1 MILVGID
8 IGKNKHTFS
17 IIDKGTGEILL
28 NPSVFDNNQ
37 TGFLYLIKN
46 LSNYAKSELLIGM
59 EDTGH
64 YHFALLKYLLDNHYT
79 VALINPT
86 TTDLTRK
93 IQGGITKNDTLDSIT
108 ICDVISSNHRKKPY
122 RITKVNRFDLYE
134 QKQLTRHHHNLKEE
148 LNIYKNRLQKCIDIV
163 FPEFNSLFNSKYGIV
178 YMSVLKTF
186 SSANA
191 IANADIRSIR
201 KCFEF
206 KGQGGRRISLS
217 AEQLKTAA
225 KTSVGIPSAAEEIQ
239 IRHLVCQIELLEE
252 QLSEIDKRIE
262 EFSVKNNSTILSIPG
277 ISHFSGTSILAELG
291 DICNYQ
297 KASQIIKFAGV
308 APYHYESSQFT
319 AQHTAITKKGSRYL
333 RKTLYQIILPVI
345 NNNEVF
351 RTYYNKK
358 LAEGKGHRCAQG
370 HCIRKLLRVI
380 YHLLTTGQQFSP
392 KLLV

>member
-17 IIDKGTGEILL
+17 IIDKETGEILL

-37 TGFLYLIKN
+37 TGFLYLIKK
-46 LSNYAKSELLIGM
+46 LSNYAKPELLIGM

-64 YHFALLKYLLDNHYT
+64 YHFALLKYLLDNRYT
-79 VALINPT
+79 AALINPT

-108 ICDVISSNHRKKPY
+108 ICDVISSNQRKKPY

-178 YMSVLKTF
+178 YMNVLKTF

-206 KGQGGRRISLS
+206 KGRGGRISLS

-225 KTSVGIPSAAEEIQ
+225 KISVGIPSAAEEIQ
-239 IRHLVCQIELLEE
+239 IRHLVCQIELLEK
-252 QLSEIDKRIE
+252 QLSEIDKRIA
-262 EFSVKNNSTILSIPG
+262 EFSVQNNSAILTIPG

-297 KASQIIKFAGV
+297 KSSQIIKFADV

-351 RTYYNKK
+351 YAYYNKK

-392 KLLV
+392 ELLV